1 MHLVTKSCAAFCI
14 IWLKINI
21 LLQPTLPP
29 MAAPKVLQVLKSMSR
44 EEIAEMDAIMARQKK
59 SSLKKLYKLLSKT
72 APDQIDRL
80 DKELAFI
87 QVFGKK
93 YTAESDYLWRN
104 ELRLL
109 MDIIEHYA
117 AEKVMRA
124 ELEHSER
131 LRSTYFLR
139 YLIDKKLF
147 SLIPSESDRLKEMA
161 AKAYDY
167 NTVQTVC
174 DLMNPLFGNFA
185 WNDIAMQER
194 LAANAETHRDAACH
208 SFLHNFRKAQISRTA
223 SQLFRHRGEFKV
235 RLPEAD
241 VDAHFTAYED
251 PYSEYLTLRMETFS
265 TPEYMDPDK
274 YRRCLDHLAQ
284 YPGIPDHIK
293 ESFLLL
299 NNLSGY
305 YFFRHEYEEAFR
317 YNTELIKIIDK
328 LDPVYGIAA
337 VINYASNL
345 AHLERYDEALTAL
358 RKYDPLI
365 RQFPMQM
372 ERLAYIEASCYALK
386 GDREAFNATLP
397 RQFDDLSKIMQ
408 YHYRFLIALSHFL
421 DKDYA
426 LAISE
431 ATNIER
437 SIKALKTDKLNYYDE
452 IVTASEHMSRFFE
465 LYQEY
470 KLDGSTPRVKKKIA
484 ALNADIEHFIQTNKM
499 TSGSLFYRWMVLQAY
514 QLDAKAGPI

>member
-1 MHLVTKSCAAFCI
+1 
-14 IWLKINI
+14 
-21 LLQPTLPP
+21 

-44 EEIAEMDAIMARQKK
+44 DEIADMDQIVAAQKK
-59 SSLKKLYKLLSKT
+59 PSIKKLYKLLCKT
-72 APDQIDRL
+72 APDQMDKL

-93 YTAESDYLWRN
+93 YTPDSDYLWRN

-109 MDIIEHYA
+109 MELIESYA
-117 AEKVMRA
+117 AEKVMCA
-124 ELEHSER
+124 ELERSECM
-131 LRSTYFLR
+131 RSTYFLR
-139 YLIDKKLF
+139 YLMDKKLF

-167 NTVQTVC
+167 GTVQTVC
-174 DLMNPLFGNFA
+174 DLMNPFLGNFA

-194 LAANAETHRDAACH
+194 LAANAEIHKDAACH

-223 SQLFRHRGEFKV
+223 SQLFRHKGEFKV
-235 RLPEAD
+235 QLPGED
-241 VDAHFTAYED
+241 VDAHFAAYED
-251 PYSEYLTLRMETFS
+251 PYSQYLTLRMETFS
-265 TPEYMDPDK
+265 TPEHMDPDK
-274 YRRCLDHLAQ
+274 YRRCLEHLSR
-284 YPGIPDHIK
+284 YPDIPDHVK

-337 VINYASNL
+337 VINYVSNL

-386 GDREAFNATLP
+386 GDREAFNAILP

-408 YHYRFLIALSHFL
+408 YHYRFLIALSHFM
-421 DKDYA
+421 DKDYS
-426 LAISE
+426 LSISE

-452 IVTASEHMSRFFE
+452 IVTASEHLSRFFE

-470 KLDGSTPRVKKKIA
+470 KLDGITPRVRKKVA
-484 ALNADIEHFIQTNKM
+484 ALNADIEHFIQINKM
-499 TSGSLFYRWMVLQAY
+499 TSGSLFYRWMVIQAR
-514 QLDAKAGPI
+514 QLADKIGAD

>member
-1 MHLVTKSCAAFCI
+1 
-14 IWLKINI
+14 
-21 LLQPTLPP
+21 
-29 MAAPKVLQVLKSMSR
+29 MAAPKVLQVLKSMNR
-44 EEIAEMDAIMARQKK
+44 DELAEMDQLVAAQKK
-59 SSLKKLYKLLSKT
+59 PSIKKLYKLLCKT
-72 APDQIDRL
+72 TPDQMDKL
-80 DKELAFI
+80 DKELAFL

-93 YTAESDYLWRN
+93 YTADNDYLWRN

-109 MDIIEHYA
+109 MDMIEEYA
-117 AEKVMRA
+117 AQKMMRT
-124 ELEHSER
+124 ELARSER
-131 LRSTYFLR
+131 VRSSYFLK
-139 YLIDKKLF
+139 YLIEKNLF
-147 SLIPSESDRLKEMA
+147 SLISAESDRLKEMA

-167 NTVQTVC
+167 NTVQSVC
-174 DLMNPLFGNFA
+174 DMMNPFFGNFA
-185 WNDIAMQER
+185 WNDITMQER

-223 SQLFRHRGEFKV
+223 SQLFRHKGEFDV
-235 RLPEAD
+235 QLPPAD
-241 VDAHFTAYED
+241 VDAHFAAYED
-251 PYSEYLTLRMETFS
+251 PYSQYLTLRMQTFS
-265 TPEYMDPDK
+265 TPQNMDPDK
-274 YRRCLDHLAQ
+274 YRQCLEHLAQ
-284 YPGIPDHIK
+284 YPDIPDHEK

-317 YNTELIKIIDK
+317 YNEELIKLTDV
-328 LDPVYGIAA
+328 LDPVYCIAA
-337 VINYASNL
+337 VINYVSNL
-345 AHLERYDEALTAL
+345 AHLERYDDALATL

-386 GDREAFNATLP
+386 GDREAFNASLP

-452 IVTASEHMSRFFE
+452 IVMASEHLSTFFE

-470 KLDGSTPRVKKKIA
+470 KLDGTTPRVRKKIMM
-484 ALNADIEHFIQTNKM
+484 LNADIERFIQINKM
-499 TSGSLFYRWMVLQAY
+499 TSGLLFYRWMVIQVR
-514 QLDAKAGPI
+514 QLAVKIEA